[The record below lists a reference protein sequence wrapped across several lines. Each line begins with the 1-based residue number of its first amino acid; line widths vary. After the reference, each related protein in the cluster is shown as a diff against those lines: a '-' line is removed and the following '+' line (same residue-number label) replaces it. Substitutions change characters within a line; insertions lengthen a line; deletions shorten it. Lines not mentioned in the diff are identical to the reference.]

1 MWGGSSR
8 TSKIRGLQRESSRS
22 AQEGMVARGLREFL
36 MGKIGLE
43 LGLEESGRNSV
54 IEMRKGDFSR
64 WGNVMLIALM
74 KR

>member
-1 MWGGSSR
+1 M
-8 TSKIRGLQRESSRS
+8 RES
-22 AQEGMVARGLREFL
+22 L
-36 MGKIGLE
+36 MRKIGLE

-54 IEMRKGDFSR
+54 TEMCKGDFSR